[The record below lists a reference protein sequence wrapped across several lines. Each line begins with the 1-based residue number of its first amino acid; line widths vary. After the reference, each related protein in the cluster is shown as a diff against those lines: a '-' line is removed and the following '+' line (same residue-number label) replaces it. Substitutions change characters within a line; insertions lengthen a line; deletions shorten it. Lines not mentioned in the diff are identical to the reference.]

1 MLSGH
6 NRLIMQSELVGPG
19 AVGARTGK
27 VCVCVCVW
35 GGVRVK

>member
-6 NRLIMQSELVGPG
+6 NRLIMQSELMGPG
-19 AVGARTGK
+19 AVGAGRGK
-27 VCVCVCVW
+27 GG